1 MVDLNKEIKLSD
13 LFKRREKPAAEST
26 DVQAT
31 EAAPETE
38 KKSALKKEIKLP
50 FGRGS
55 KTPGEPKEGARPKKR
70 KEPKEPRVP
79 KAKRARGAAAAPLP
93 ELPLMRAFNLLPK
106 DDPREAGRRPG
117 VAQLALGVATLL
129 MILGLGSAFLLLSSD
144 VSAKEVEAN
153 SLREQLAALDQPQ
166 EEPAGVDPADQ
177 QLVDEQKSRTGALAA
192 AIATRVAWDRLLRE
206 VSLVLPDD
214 VWLDQLTAKSP
225 AASAAAAAIPGTAP
239 ATSSAFTLT
248 GYGYKQDD
256 VAELLARLSVVP
268 ELSQV
273 ALVSSARAEIADKE
287 VVQFSI
293 TATVQPGGG
302 GTT

>member
-13 LFKRREKPAAEST
+13 LFKRREKPAAEPT
-26 DVQAT
+26 EVEETT
-31 EAAPETE
+31 EAAPEPE
-38 KKSALKKEIKLP
+38 KTSALKKEIKLP

-55 KTPGEPKEGARPKKR
+55 KTPAEPKAAKKP
-70 KEPKEPRVP
+70 KEPKAPKEARVP
-79 KAKRARGAAAAPLP
+79 KTKRARAAAAPVP

-106 DDPREAGRRPG
+106 DDARDAGRRPG

-129 MILGLGSAFLLLSSD
+129 VILGLGSAFLLLSSD

-153 SLREQLAALDQPQ
+153 SLREQLAALNQPQ
-166 EEPAGVDPADQ
+166 QEPAGVDPADQ

-214 VWLDQLTAKSP
+214 VWLDQLTAQSP
-225 AASAAAAAIPGTAP
+225 AASAAAAAIPGTTP

-248 GYGYKQDD
+248 GYAYEQDD

-273 ALVSSARAEIADKE
+273 ALVSSARAEIADKQ

-293 TATVQPGGG
+293 TATVLPGGG
-302 GTT
+302 GTA